1 MEKKHTQPAAA
12 VIMSERHY
20 GISLEVRKK
29 HSSSAQLCR
38 RIDIILLAKAE
49 QSNLAI
55 SEEVGV
61 TPKTVRTW
69 RNRWADNYEKL
80 KIYEKGDDGQGISDL
95 ELRRYILSGLKD
107 APRSGM
113 PKIFTPSQEQQI
125 VALACDKPIRH
136 GVEITDWTHEMLAKT
151 AIAKNIVSTISS
163 SQVGRLLKNKPPPT
177 AKIRI
182 LVVSQN

>member
-1 MEKKHTQPAAA
+1 MEKKQSQSAAV
-12 VIMSERHY
+12 VIMSERHHE
-20 GISLEVRKK
+20 ILLEARRK

-38 RIDIILLAKAE
+38 RIDIILLANSG

-55 SEEVGV
+55 SKEVGV
-61 TPKTVRTW
+61 TPKTVRVW
-69 RNRWADNYEKL
+69 RNRWSDNYKRL

-113 PKIFTPSQEQQI
+113 PKIFTPAQEQQI

-136 GVEITDWTHEMLAKT
+136 GVEITDWTHEMLAKI

-163 SQVGRLLKNKPPPT
+163 SQVGRLLKNKPPST
-177 AKIRI
+177 AKI
-182 LVVSQN
+182 